1 MKKIIST
8 LTIAL
13 TVWVGASFF
22 EVVSKNTTPNPEYS
36 GWNVFELIED
46 RVDN

>member
-1 MKKIIST
+1 MKKFVSILS
-8 LTIAL
+8 IAL

-36 GWNVFELIED
+36 DWNIFEML
-46 RVDN
+46 VDSQGA